1 MIREVGADYL
11 IALKPNQPH
20 LFDAAGLL
28 AKTTTPHSIFVKT
41 EHTRDRVI
49 TRTVRV
55 FTAPAHAP
63 FSDWC
68 DLAAVISVHRFGTR
82 RGKPFAEH
90 MFYISSRLMEA
101 PVAAEVIRGHWQ
113 VENGLHW
120 VKDAIL
126 KEDACTTHTRNAP
139 QNLALLRSLTV
150 TLYRLA
156 GHRSIK
162 DALRR
167 FAHDISATLQLLE

>member
-1 MIREVGADYL
+1 VIRQSGADYL

-20 LFDAAGLL
+20 LFDASELL
-28 AKTTTPHSIFVKT
+28 VKTTTPHSTFSKT
-41 EHTRDRVI
+41 DHTHGRVI

-55 FTAPAHAP
+55 FAAPAHTP
-63 FSDWC
+63 FCDWC
-68 DLAAVISVHRFGTR
+68 DLAAVVSVHRYGTR

-90 MFYISSRLMEA
+90 MFYITSRLMEA
-101 PVAAEVIRGHWQ
+101 LVAAEVIRGHWQ

-120 VKDAIL
+120 VKDVIL
-126 KEDACTTHTRNAP
+126 EEDACTTHTGNAP
-139 QNLALLRSLTV
+139 QNLALLRSLTL

-162 DALRR
+162 NALRC
-167 FAHDISATLQLLE
+167 FAHDISAILHFLE

>member
-1 MIREVGADYL
+1 
-11 IALKPNQPH
+11 
-20 LFDAAGLL
+20 
-28 AKTTTPHSIFVKT
+28 
-41 EHTRDRVI
+41 VI
-49 TRTVRV
+49 TRTVQV
-55 FTAPAHAP
+55 FAAPTHAP

-90 MFYISSRLMEA
+90 MFYISSSLMEA
-101 PVAAEVIRGHWQ
+101 PALAEVIRGHWQ

-120 VKDAIL
+120 VKDAIM
-126 KEDACTTHTRNAP
+126 KEDACTTRTGNAP

-162 DALRR
+162 NALRH
-167 FAHDISATLQLLE
+167 FAHDIPATLQLLE

>member
-1 MIREVGADYL
+1 M
-11 IALKPNQPH
+11 Q
-20 LFDAAGLL
+20 
-28 AKTTTPHSIFVKT
+28 
-41 EHTRDRVI
+41 
-49 TRTVRV
+49 V
-55 FTAPAHAP
+55 FAAPAYAP

-68 DLAAVISVHRFGTR
+68 DLAAVVSVHRFGTR

-126 KEDACTTHTRNAP
+126 KEDACTTRTGNAP

-162 DALRR
+162 NALRR